1 MSSQNEMKLIF
12 DARSVNESFARVAVA
27 AFIAELNPTLDEIAD
42 IKTAVSESG
51 DEMRSFMVT
60 MNRNRKWNSCVR
72 FVGMRFPSPFR
83 IQEQA
88 LRMCQKRWN
97 LFYTTKPELERS
109 GMGFSFMEAFMDR
122 LEVVIRA
129 GKRDKRTYGKK
140 TRKSGR
146 LAYGATGGTDQTGTG
161 WG

>member
-42 IKTAVSESG
+42 IKTAVSEA
-51 DEMRSFMVT
+51 VT
-60 MNRNRKWNSCVR
+60 NAIIHGYHERNRKWNSCVR

-97 LFYTTKPELERS
+97 LFIRQNRS
-109 GMGFSFMEAFMDR
+109 
-122 LEVVIRA
+122 
-129 GKRDKRTYGKK
+129 
-140 TRKSGR
+140 
-146 LAYGATGGTDQTGTG
+146 
-161 WG
+161 